1 MARLGARRGELGP
14 ERSCHVS
21 EPRELH
27 PYLWIERQRALVRRR
42 YGPAGLEHG
51 HEAPQLVARAHA
63 IRHPVEP
70 AVFPRGDHFALHH
83 ERASGIGA
91 EREEWLHFPRVLAAQ
106 GRRGLEPETHER
118 APHETVH
125 RLYLSAPVT
134 PSNARGCPSSAV
146 RALASSWNRLRRR
159 CS

>member
-1 MARLGARRGELGP
+1 MAGLRARRRKLCAK
-14 ERSCHVS
+14 RARHVP
-21 EPRELH
+21 EPRELD
-27 PYLWIERQRALVRRR
+27 PYLWVERQRALARRR

-91 EREEWLHFPRVLAAQ
+91 EREERLHFPRVLAAQ

-118 APHETVH
+118 EA
-125 RLYLSAPVT
+125 T
-134 PSNARGCPSSAV
+134 PPLGRQDA
-146 RALASSWNRLRRR
+146 WE
-159 CS
+159 